1 MNPATVYMALGRL
14 VKTGQILHVGHEYL
28 VAPLPEVDDEV
39 EVMTPEDAQ
48 VDLDVLYAE
57 YAAAVAAGMFD
68 GDPEAEP
75 VEEEIPPPIM
85 APPAAER
92 KWSSDRADGKHMH
105 FSLAALKR
113 EAKAKRL
120 ARSQWVPDRLAE
132 DMERLWAQHA
142 ADQAAAKVDEGLFV

>member
-1 MNPATVYMALGRL
+1 
-14 VKTGQILHVGHEYL
+14 
-28 VAPLPEVDDEV
+28 
-39 EVMTPEDAQ
+39 

-57 YAAAVAAGMFD
+57 YQRFITEMAAEPAEEEILPPLEAPLAAAVYGVSTLTDFD
-68 GDPEAEP
+68 AFLGLERA
-75 VEEEIPPPIM
+75 
-85 APPAAER
+85 PAAER
-92 KWSSDRADGKHMH
+92 KCSSDRADGKHMH

-120 ARSQWVPDRLAE
+120 ARPQWLPDRLAE